1 MAEWHTLHTQICLE
15 YSLNARHLENFSYVS
30 VLNFRLQLQEGNFS
44 IKFIVNELCMLLIY
58 LTRGTQ
64 VFVIADK
71 LFDDVILALLG
82 VDFSNELGV
91 TRSKVKHFIVSFAN
105 V

>member
-1 MAEWHTLHTQICLE
+1 MSEWQTLHTQLSLE
-15 YSLNARHLENFSYVS
+15 DPLNARHLKNFGYISL
-30 VLNFRLQLQEGNFS
+30 LNFRLQLQVGNFS

-64 VFVIADK
+64 VFIIADK
-71 LFDDVILALLG
+71 LLDDVILALLS

-91 TRSKVKHFIVSFAN
+91 SGS
-105 V
+105 